1 MLIQKLSSACI
12 ICNGTVSYSGPIQFH
27 CCIYCRLIVLLLFGP
42 FFQCVKRMN
51 DSKWTFIYWTKQFPS
66 IVVVVVVVD
75 SVLGLVKFLRYYSHH
90 HLLTIAM
97 SYPFNYILCFDF
109 FSFLSCLSLESELFN
124 AIRLHKL
131 SLQSVLFLNCFF
143 ILFLGFSISYI

>member
-66 IVVVVVVVD
+66 IVVVVVD
-75 SVLGLVKFLRYYSHH
+75 SVLGLVKFLWYYSHH

-109 FSFLSCLSLESELFN
+109 FCPFMFVAQIGIVQRDSASQTVITICFIFEL
-124 AIRLHKL
+124 
-131 SLQSVLFLNCFF
+131 FF